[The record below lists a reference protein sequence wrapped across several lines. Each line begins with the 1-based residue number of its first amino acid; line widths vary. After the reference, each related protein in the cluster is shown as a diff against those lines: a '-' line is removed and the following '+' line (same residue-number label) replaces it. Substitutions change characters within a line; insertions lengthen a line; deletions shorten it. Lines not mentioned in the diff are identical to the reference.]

1 MSNSKLVTYKQMS
14 PNHYDGR
21 DHVIDT
27 ITIHCMA
34 GQLTVEQCGQ
44 IFIVP
49 KNEASSNYGID
60 YNGTIA
66 LYVDEKNA
74 SWCTSSYTNDNRA
87 ITIEVAS
94 DSFDPYKVT
103 SAAYKSL
110 INLVYDICKRNKIK
124 KLKWST
130 DKSDR
135 MNHKNG
141 CNMTVHRDYAQKAC
155 PGDYLYNKMSDI
167 AKQVNAKLAAD
178 EKPQPG
184 ATLSTLEACSL
195 YNHSYKDPVGKTS
208 KGLPVKKGTKVKLI
222 EDCKNGWSKVSYN
235 NTRYWII
242 NSHIS
247 SKLSKYPVVTLSRSR
262 KCRKVVKDKLSK
274 TPTILAKGTKVT
286 DFCKIKL
293 GEYKDYSYIGIGD
306 ARYYIKNL

>member
-1 MSNSKLVTYKQMS
+1 MMSNSKLVTYKQMS

-21 DHVIDT
+21 DHIIDT

-44 IFIVP
+44 IFIVRE
-49 KNEASSNYGID
+49 NEASSNYGID

-124 KLKWST
+124 KL
-130 DKSDR
+130 
-135 MNHKNG
+135 G
-141 CNMTVHRDYAQKAC
+141 CNMTVHRDYAAKAC
-155 PGDYLYNKMSDI
+155 PGDYLYGKMSDI

-178 EKPQPG
+178 KKPQPG
-184 ATLSTLEACSL
+184 ATLTTTEKASL
-195 YNHSYKDPVGKTS
+195 YNHSFKDPVGKTS
-208 KGLPVKKGTKVKLI
+208 KSLSVPKGTKVKLI
-222 EDCKNGWSKVSYN
+222 EDCENGWSKVTYKG
-235 NTRYWII
+235 TRYWIL

-247 SKLSKYPVVTLSRSR
+247 SKLSKYREVKLPKDR
-262 KCRKVVKDKLSK
+262 KCRQVVDGKLSK
-274 TPTILAKGTKVT
+274 AVTNLKKGTKVT
-286 DFCKIKL
+286 EICKIKL
-293 GEYKDYSYIGIGD
+293 GEYEDYSYIGID
-306 ARYYIKNL
+306 KKRYYIKNL

>member
-21 DHVIDT
+21 DHIIDT

-44 IFIVP
+44 IFIVRE
-49 KNEASSNYGID
+49 NEASSNYGID

-130 DKSDR
+130 NKSDR

-141 CNMTVHRDYAQKAC
+141 CNMTVHRDYAAKAC
-155 PGDYLYNKMSDI
+155 PGDYLYGKMSDI

-178 EKPQPG
+178 EKPQLG
-184 ATLSTLEACSL
+184 TILTTLEKASL
-195 YNHSYKDPVGKTS
+195 YNHSYKDPIGETS
-208 KGLPVKKGTKVKLI
+208 KSIIVPKGTKVKLVR
-222 EDCKNGWSKVSYN
+222 DCNNGWSKVTYKDKD
-235 NTRYWII
+235 YWTL
-242 NSHIS
+242 NAHVS
-247 SKLSKYPVVTLSRSR
+247 SKLSSYPKVKLSRNR
-262 KCRKVVKDKLSK
+262 KCRQIVDGKLSK
-274 TPTILAKGTKVT
+274 AVTELKTGTVVT
-286 DFCKIKL
+286 EFSKIKL
-293 GEYKDYSYIGIGD
+293 GEYKDYSYIGID
-306 ARYYIKNL
+306 KKRYYIKNL